1 MMYELKLL
9 FVGFLPIAM
18 LIGTYLFNAAY
29 LGRTLFMS
37 ALDVDEGNRDSGL
50 IIVLLSFTYPPIVA
64 GFAYLVGLP
73 TPFSLGD
80 DWIVGM
86 FMFTI
91 IEFCLMWL
99 GVGLVAGSDIPQ
111 AYEVRNRHFGQMA
124 IHRIDFTKYEVGQYL
139 IRAETQD
146 AGTKDQTNVMRLY
159 RVREDSDLTGVYK
172 VLSMQHIVYDE
183 HPFSVES
190 IKKHLKLY
198 FDSINYYTTNPE
210 GLTVVKPVDKIPQ
223 VIVLE

>member
-18 LIGTYLFNAAY
+18 LIGSYLFNSAY

-37 ALDVDEGNRDSGL
+37 VFDDEAGKRDSGL
-50 IIVLLSFTYPPIVA
+50 IMVLLSIAYPPIVA
-64 GFAYLVGLP
+64 GLAYLVGLP

-80 DWIVGM
+80 DWSVGVI
-86 FMFTI
+86 MFTI
-91 IEFCLMWL
+91 IEFCMMWIA
-99 GVGLVAGSDIPQ
+99 VGLVAGSDIPQ
-111 AYEVRNRHFGQMA
+111 TYEVRNRHFAQMS
-124 IHRIDFTKYEVGQYL
+124 IHRVDFTQYEVGQYL
-139 IRAETQD
+139 IRAQTD
-146 AGTKDQTNVMRLY
+146 NAGTKDQVNVMRLY
-159 RVREDSDLTGVYK
+159 RVREESDLTGVYK

-183 HPFSVES
+183 QPFSVES